1 VSCVR
6 DNHHNRDPRYPETT
20 RPLGVVATLGMHSSV
35 NSNSNAYIY
44 IYQLNIR
51 FWNAHQ
57 YIRRFRRASIATVQ

>member
-44 IYQLNIR
+44 IYI
-51 FWNAHQ
+51 
-57 YIRRFRRASIATVQ
+57 YIYISVKYQILECTSIHTQIS

>member
-44 IYQLNIR
+44 IYI
-51 FWNAHQ
+51 
-57 YIRRFRRASIATVQ
+57 YIYIS